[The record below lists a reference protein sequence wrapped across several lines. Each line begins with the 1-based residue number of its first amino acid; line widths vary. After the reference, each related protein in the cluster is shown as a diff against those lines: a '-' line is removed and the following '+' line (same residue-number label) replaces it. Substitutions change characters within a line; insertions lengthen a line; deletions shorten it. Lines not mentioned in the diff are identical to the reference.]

1 MMSFDPVEIC
11 AVLEAEGV
19 DFVILGGFAA
29 VIHGSPVPTEDI
41 DIIPSRDGPNLERL
55 ARALKTLDA
64 KIRTVG
70 DPIETNLDAAFI
82 ANMPLMLNLVT
93 RYGDLDLTF
102 VPSGKLADFGAWRA
116 GAGSAQLREGLVVA
130 VAALDDIIASKT
142 AADRPKDRRALPYLE
157 SLRDQIGER

>member
-55 ARALKTLDA
+55 ARALKTLD
-64 KIRTVG
+64 IG
-70 DPIETNLDAAFI
+70 N
-82 ANMPLMLNLVT
+82 ANHPRLHGIPAPGSGSTTHRQPLT
-93 RYGDLDLTF
+93 D
-102 VPSGKLADFGAWRA
+102 S
-116 GAGSAQLREGLVVA
+116 
-130 VAALDDIIASKT
+130 
-142 AADRPKDRRALPYLE
+142 
-157 SLRDQIGER
+157 